1 MRTNASAAEKST
13 PLAALKSTTR
23 YRIGSLDQLAP
34 SRILRTAIST
44 FEMVPKNRKPCSLM
58 IRICRPASLRNEDW
72 FGCRRTH
79 DWTTSP
85 FRMER
90 MALRREERMTKET
103 CRGSESI
110 SISSFNGKD
119 QLRAHAGEDQADGET
134 DRKVPDCHH
143 SDDDPYGA
151 VLKVGHP
158 PVGVPQRLLDEVEAE
173 DEDERGDDADRQV
186 ADDRGAGKQ
195 YSQRAE
201 REHETRR
208 SGRPAILV
216 EEKRVDLSATLMSV
230 L

>member
-1 MRTNASAAEKST
+1 
-13 PLAALKSTTR
+13 
-23 YRIGSLDQLAP
+23 
-34 SRILRTAIST
+34 
-44 FEMVPKNRKPCSLM
+44 
-58 IRICRPASLRNEDW
+58 
-72 FGCRRTH
+72 
-79 DWTTSP
+79 
-85 FRMER
+85 

-119 QLRAHAGEDQADGET
+119 QLLRAHAGEDQADGET